1 MDFDFIWKMIPSLLP
16 AVRNTLVITFASAV
30 FGWAGGLVIALV
42 RTHKIK
48 GLSQFFTV
56 YVSFMRSVPLVIIMF
71 FIYFA
76 IPTFIAYYR
85 FEHGLEVAKT
95 TAGNTNIVYP
105 IIALGLSEMAFAS
118 EVFRSSLT
126 AVPHD
131 QMEAARSVGMSTLQ
145 AYLHIVLP
153 QAVVVAIP
161 NLGGLFVGL
170 IKNST
175 LAYYASVV
183 EITGMAYTLA
193 SPSDQFLEAFFVIAL
208 LYEALSFGFS
218 RLFFFIERHVGKYRQ
233 GISIK

>member
-1 MDFDFIWKMIPSLLP
+1 MDFDFIWKMIPALLP
-16 AVRNTLVITFASAV
+16 AVKNTLSIAFASAA
-30 FGWAGGLVIALV
+30 FGWAAGLAVALV
-42 RTHKIK
+42 RTHKVK

-56 YVSFMRSVPLVIIMF
+56 YVSFMRSVPLVVIMF
-71 FIYFA
+71 FIYYA
-76 IPTFIAYYR
+76 IPTFIAFYR
-85 FEHGLEVAKT
+85 FEHGLKVVQ
-95 TAGNTNIVYP
+95 TAGNTSILYP
-105 IIALGLSEMAFAS
+105 IIALSLSETAFAS

-126 AVPHD
+126 AVSHD
-131 QMEAARSVGMSTLQ
+131 QMEAARSVGMTAIQ

-170 IKNST
+170 VKDST

-193 SPSDQFLEAFFVIAL
+193 SPSYQFLEAFFVIAL

-218 RLFFFIERHVGKYRQ
+218 RLFFAIERNVGKYRQ
-233 GISIK
+233 GIVLK